1 MNHHSA
7 GGAIPRNSSFDVA
20 FALLLPCILMSGCGQ
35 FTPEGGGISS
45 VAPASPVAPLAV
57 QITGRVHGGQ
67 QPVSGAQVYLFAA
80 STAGYGTASTSL
92 LNTSAAGVSTDQNG
106 NGYVATDSNGNF
118 NITGDYTCP
127 AGALVYAAA
136 VGGNPGINSSTYNFS
151 LSLMSAL
158 GPCSGL
164 SSTTFISINEVTTVA
179 SVWALAP
186 FIVDIY
192 DIGTSSSNI
201 GGLTNAFAAVNEL
214 ANIAAG
220 TVSGPALPVGAVLP
234 TAEINTI
241 ANVLSACVNSQGG
254 IAGDGSNC
262 GNLFTA
268 STPSSGVLPYDTV
281 AAALNIA
288 RNPAASVVTLFNLA
302 PAAPPF
308 QPTLAATPNDWTL
321 AVQYKPAGLSTPN
334 ALAIDASGNVW
345 IANCG
350 SANCATTGV
359 GSVTEL
365 ANSGAVTGSTSA
377 GGVNVPYA
385 LAIDLTGNAWV
396 ANYGGNSI
404 TELNSSLA
412 AVAAAYTGGG
422 LNQPNS
428 IAIDNAGNAWLT
440 NAGVAAISEFSSSG
454 TPVSGSGGI
463 AVSGVTNPV
472 AIAINPH

>member
-1 MNHHSA
+1 M
-7 GGAIPRNSSFDVA
+7 PRHSSFTIAVA
-20 FALLLPCILMSGCGQ
+20 TLFPCILLSGCGQ
-35 FTPEGGGISS
+35 FTPESTTASS
-45 VAPASPVAPLAV
+45 AAPVAAVSHPAS
-57 QITGRVHGGQ
+57 ISGRVHGGQ

-92 LNTSAAGVSTDQNG
+92 LNTAASGVSTDQNG

-118 NITGDYTCP
+118 NITGDYACP
-127 AGALVYAAA
+127 TGALVYAAA
-136 VGGNPGINSSTYNFS
+136 VGGNPGINSNTYNFS
-151 LSLMSAL
+151 LTLIAAL

-164 SSTTFISINEVTTVA
+164 SSTTYIVINEVTTVA

-186 FIVDIY
+186 FITDIY
-192 DIGTSSSNI
+192 DIGTPTTNLAGI
-201 GGLTNAFAAVNEL
+201 TNAFAAVNEL
-214 ANIAAG
+214 ANIATG
-220 TVSGPALPVGAVLP
+220 IVSGPALPAGAVLP
-234 TAEINTI
+234 TAEIDTI
-241 ANVLSACVNSQGG
+241 ANFLSACVNSVGG

-268 STPSSGVLPYDTV
+268 TTLASGVLPYDTV

-288 RNPAASVVTLFNLA
+288 RNPATGVASLFSLVPSNV
-302 PAAPPF
+302 PF
-308 QPTLAATPNDWTL
+308 QPTLATAPNDWTI
-321 AVQYKPAGLSTPN
+321 AVQYKPAGLNVPN

-350 SANCATTGV
+350 SALCATNGV

-365 ANSGAVTGSTSA
+365 ANTGALIGSTSA
-377 GGVNVPYA
+377 GGINVPYA
-385 LAIDLTGNAWV
+385 LAIDLSGNAWV

-404 TELNSSLA
+404 TELNTSLA
-412 AVAAAYTGGG
+412 PIAAAYTGGG
-422 LNQPNS
+422 LSQPNS

-454 TPVSGSGGI
+454 TAISGSGGI
-463 AVSGVTNPV
+463 AVSGVSNPI